1 MWISFERRISLYI
14 LHLVIIKFNE
24 LLSTSLSRL
33 LDVTFNQ
40 YYDDTTSLSEISNSD
55 EFYDRSVKVL
65 QK

>member
-33 LDVTFNQ
+33 LDVTLNQ
-40 YYDDTTSLSEISNSD
+40 HYDDTTSLSEISNSD